1 MNTIHTV
8 DSWFPSYQEKQNHI
22 YIFLTSLNLGG
33 AEKIVSDQL
42 WANHHQ
48 KYPHKITLIVLYE
61 KEREHSIPPDV
72 NIVRLKDNIKNG
84 DLLFQ
89 QIAYENKPLV
99 AHLINDK
106 ISNYLFQFNLKIHL
120 VIHNDKRGWNNEDS
134 LFSHP
139 NIISLISVC
148 NFVTQQ
154 LKEITEKPVIT
165 LRHNIN
171 HYKYQFDKN
180 KRKEF
185 RNKLKLNG
193 NDILIGMTGRLV
205 LQKNYFLALD
215 IIATLSRIDP
225 KYKLIILGGFIKP
238 DTYLYFEMLKRITDL
253 NIKNNVFL
261 VGFQENA
268 ADWLNAFD
276 LALNTSHYEG
286 LSMATQ
292 EFMRNGLNVILS
304 SVSGQPEILDTKKQ
318 LTYFNLPS
326 ELNKPESR
334 KLHIDLLDENFSN
347 EEKDNLVIYNKL
359 IKDVTDL
366 ILNTDVKRFEF
377 DKEYFENIDY
387 AIYGSHNIWNSLN
400 FISDLSESKEE
411 KAAFI
416 TVNLHLGGA
425 QRSLVN
431 LACYLKDKG
440 YDIPIIMTHQS
451 NYTVF
456 YEQLLKHKVD
466 TFLCHKQNDI
476 FVITNSLIEY
486 IYKKNIKKLIVWN
499 LDAKIKLL
507 INKLLAHTVDII
519 DVSPGDYCL
528 VEMDNNLKFQEAIY
542 HNSDNYFSSIH
553 QFVSKFDNSHLQQ
566 AYKKLLK
573 KEIAIIP
580 NGVPIYPE
588 YIKEDFYQTNDIFK
602 FVVVGRIA
610 ETKHIHTIL
619 ESYKNLIKE
628 HPNISIDFY
637 GNVEDYS
644 REYYE
649 KLQKEYFDIMNS
661 SYINMKGSIDEPMSI
676 MKDYDAIIV
685 IGVHQGSPNT
695 VLEAAACK
703 LPIIANDSGGTKE
716 IINENTGI
724 LLNEEVD
731 YLDLTNAMKRLINNY
746 PEAIVKSEN
755 AFKLIETDFSMEK
768 MANSYLKLLNE

>member
-8 DSWFPSYQEKQNHI
+8 DSWFPSYQIKQQHL

-72 NIVRLKDNIKNG
+72 NVIRLKDNIQNG
-84 DLLFQ
+84 DILFK

-106 ISNYLFQFNLKIHL
+106 IANYLFQFNLKIHL
-120 VIHNDKRGWNNEDS
+120 VIHNDRRGWNNDDS

-148 NFVTQQ
+148 KFVTKQ
-154 LKEITEKPVIT
+154 LQEITDKPIIT

-171 HYKYQFDKN
+171 HYKYEFNKD
-180 KRKEF
+180 KRKTF
-185 RNKLKLNG
+185 RDKLKLNDS
-193 NDILIGMTGRLV
+193 DILIGMTGRIV

-215 IIATLSRIDP
+215 IIAKLSRIDP

-238 DTYLYFEMLKRITDL
+238 DTYLYFEILKRITDL

-304 SVSGQPEILDTKKQ
+304 SVSGQPEILDKQHQ
-318 LTYFNLPS
+318 LTYFDLPS
-326 ELNKPESR
+326 ELNYPESR
-334 KLHIDLLDENFSN
+334 KLHIDLQKESLSN
-347 EEKDNLVIYNKL
+347 EEKNDLTLYNKL
-359 IKDVTDL
+359 IKNIT
-366 ILNTDVKRFEF
+366 NTIQNINVERFKF

-400 FISDLSESKEE
+400 FISDLSESKS
-411 KAAFI
+411 KKSAFI

-440 YDIPIIMTHQS
+440 YDIPVIMTHQS
-451 NYTVF
+451 NYTAF
-456 YEQLLKHKVD
+456 YEQLLNHKVD

-476 FVITNSLIEY
+476 FAITNSLIEY
-486 IYKKNIKKLIVWN
+486 IFQNNITKLIIWN

-507 INKLLAHTVDII
+507 INKLLSSTVDII

-528 VEMDNNLKFQEAIY
+528 VEMENNAQFQEAIY
-542 HNSDNYFSSIH
+542 HYSNDYFSTIN
-553 QFVSKFDNSHLQQ
+553 QFVSKFDNSHLEQ
-566 AYKKLLK
+566 AYKKQLK

-588 YIKEDFYQTNDIFK
+588 YIKEDFYQANDIFK

-610 ETKHIHTIL
+610 ETKYIHTIL
-619 ESYKNLIKE
+619 ESYKHLIKE
-628 HPNISIDFY
+628 HSNVSIDFY

-644 REYYE
+644 REYYD
-649 KLQKEYFDIMNS
+649 KLQREHSDIINS
-661 SYINMKGSIDEPMSI
+661 SYIKMKGSINEPMSI
-676 MKDYDAIIV
+676 MKNYDAIIV
-685 IGVHQGSPNT
+685 LGIHQGSPNT

-716 IINENTGI
+716 IINKETGI
-724 LLNEEVD
+724 LLPEKID
-731 YLDLTNAMKRLINNY
+731 DMILLNAMKDMIENYSSFIN
-746 PEAIVKSEN
+746 KSEN
-755 AFKLIETDFSMEK
+755 AFKSIQSDFSMEK
-768 MANSYLKLLNE
+768 MAESYLKLIN